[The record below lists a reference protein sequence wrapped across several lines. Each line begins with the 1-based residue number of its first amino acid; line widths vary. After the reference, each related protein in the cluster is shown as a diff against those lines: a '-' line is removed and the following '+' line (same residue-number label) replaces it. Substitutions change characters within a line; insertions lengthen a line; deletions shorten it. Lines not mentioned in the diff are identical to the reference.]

1 MINKKNLKI
10 ILNIV
15 LIVSIMVLL
24 AFIYSRK
31 LSNEEIVK
39 KDILEDLYNDVVPYE
54 FAYLNLYTI
63 YGNHLNVNG
72 VLNNKDNLEVKNMKI
87 ILKDYEEK
95 SIEYDLNYD
104 FNDNKYNF
112 YLSKNINEG
121 IDLEKIENGKYFVL
135 LKVEYSLNDELIDK
149 IYTIKNNSDY
159 SQNEYHTMTKN
170 MENKKIEIFF
180 REYNKDNKNLNYMQI
195 KVLSENL
202 PENVYDIVIDPGHG
216 GKDPG
221 AMYDGKRESDLTL
234 EYSILLKQKLEEIG
248 YKVKLT
254 RTKDE
259 YVESYGKNAR
269 ATTPYET
276 KAKLV
281 LSIHL
286 NSTEKINPQ
295 GGVEIYASNDAN
307 LDFAKSFADNIVNYT
322 GTGYSP
328 NNISKAL
335 DGVYVRTYTEEE
347 IKEAIEYAN
356 ELEYTPYETL
366 SVKTPYLFMI
376 RETGGIMTHAYV
388 DGRNKY
394 IDSNPYYNSNQSAEA
409 YLLELGFINSENDIN
424 NLLKNK
430 NLYINAIV
438 DSIKNHYINY

>member
-438 DSIKNHYINY
+438 DSIKNHYTNY

>member
-72 VLNNKDNLEVKNMKI
+72 VLDNKDNLEVKNMKI

>member
-39 KDILEDLYNDVVPYE
+39 KDILEDLYNDVVPDE

-72 VLNNKDNLEVKNMKI
+72 VLDNKDNLEVKNMKI